1 MENIEYA
8 VSALRSGG
16 IVAHATE
23 GVWGLCCDP
32 KSERS
37 IKRILEIKGRSK
49 SKGLILIGGKIGF
62 FDQELLC
69 VTPDKRIEIKAS
81 WPGHHTWILPNAS
94 NYSDWITGGRE
105 TTACRVPNHEQARNL
120 SLQFGGPIVS
130 TSANLSGSPELKSE
144 DAVRSDFETL
154 VDFILP
160 GAIGGANGPSNIH
173 TLDGSML
180 RSSLG

>member
-1 MENIEYA
+1 MEYIERA
-8 VSALRSGG
+8 VSTLRTGG
-16 IVAHATE
+16 IVAHAPE
-23 GVWGLCCDP
+23 GVWGLSCDP

-49 SKGLILIGGKIGF
+49 SKGLILIGGITGF
-62 FDQELLC
+62 FGQELLNIK
-69 VTPDKRIEIKAS
+69 PDKRIEIEAS
-81 WPGHHTWILPNAS
+81 WPGHHTWILPNA
-94 NYSDWITGGRE
+94 NHYSDWITGGRE
-105 TTACRVPNHEQARNL
+105 TIACRVPDHEQARNL

-144 DAVRSDFETL
+144 QAVRNDFEML

-160 GAIGGANGPSNIH
+160 GVVGGAKGPSNIH